1 MNKLYKQLLTDRDL
15 ATEYENKLKGDKE
28 KSLFKASIRLMIAF
42 VAAPGVS
49 PNRIL
54 DHLAKENDG
63 MKMIKTLVRDH
74 HVGIDDMKHLSGQ
87 QNRKL
92 QNILLITKQP
102 KSLITT
108 TLRIMNLLRGLENKW
123 VLFGG

>member
-1 MNKLYKQLLTDRDL
+1 MNKLYEQLLTDRDL

-54 DHLAKENDG
+54 DHLAEGVDG
-63 MKMIKTLVRDH
+63 MSMV
-74 HVGIDDMKHLSGQ
+74 
-87 QNRKL
+87 
-92 QNILLITKQP
+92 
-102 KSLITT
+102 KSLI
-108 TLRIMNLLRGLENKW
+108 REHNVGAKDIFNVFYEYFNLNEETEFWDYFNQKFNLPDGW
-123 VLFGG
+123 QY

>member
-74 HVGIDDMKHLSGQ
+74 HVGIDDISNAYCEYFNHSKETEFWDFFNQ
-87 QNRKL
+87 KL
-92 QNILLITKQP
+92 
-102 KSLITT
+102 
-108 TLRIMNLLRGLENKW
+108 NLPDGW
-123 VLFGG
+123 QYYSI